1 MEDEKVVVKND
12 EESET
17 LPHLQSRKLACYN
30 PFTLSE
36 NMRLL
41 DSSIHYVYV
50 SSLGPPPMR
59 HRNTRA
65 AHTWIDITPKELH
78 T

>member
-1 MEDEKVVVKND
+1 MEDEKVIVKND

-17 LPHLQSRKLACYN
+17 LSHLQSRKLACYN

-41 DSSIHYVYV
+41 EFSIHYVYL
-50 SSLGPPPMR
+50 SSLGPPPMK
-59 HRNTRA
+59 HRNTKA